1 MAKKILFFF
10 ILNLSFVILILSME
24 SKMKTGIVKS
34 DEYIKHQMGAF
45 HPESP
50 ERLKVIYEMIEKEF
64 SLNSD
69 NSKFVL
75 ISPRKASKEE
85 LELIHSPSYIDLI
98 ESTKGKERVIL
109 DPDTS
114 TCADTYEVACLA
126 AGGVL
131 EAIDEIMK
139 GKIKNAFA
147 LIRPPGHHAEKDRAM
162 GFCFFNNVAIGAE
175 YLIQKHKLKRILIV
189 DWDLH
194 HGNGTQHAFYSRSDV
209 LYFSTH
215 QFPYYPGTGRESE
228 VGIGDGEGYTIN
240 IPLSPGKNDKDFLY
254 IFRKIL
260 HPIAEQ
266 FKPEF
271 IIVSCGFDIC
281 AGDPLGGMKVTS
293 KGFGALAFELKE
305 IAEELCEGRLLLVL
319 EGGYSLNC
327 LREGVKEI
335 LQVLSGQID
344 SYKIK
349 FEISSDFLKE
359 LEPVIKIHKKYWE
372 FDNQ

>member
-1 MAKKILFFF
+1 
-10 ILNLSFVILILSME
+10 
-24 SKMKTGIVKS
+24 MKTGIVRS
-34 DEYIKHQMGAF
+34 NEYLKHQMGAF

-50 ERLKVIYEMIEKEF
+50 ERLKVIYEMIERDF
-64 SLNSD
+64 SINSE
-69 NSKFVL
+69 SSPFIF
-75 ISPRKASKEE
+75 ISPREATQQE
-85 LELIHSPSYIDLI
+85 LMLIHTPSYVKTI
-98 ESTKGKERVIL
+98 EQTKGKERVIL

-114 TCADTYEVACLA
+114 TCSETYKIACLA

-131 EAIDEIMK
+131 EAIDRIMK
-139 GKIKNAFA
+139 GEVRNAFA

-175 YLIQKHKLKRILIV
+175 YLIQKYKLKRILIV

-194 HGNGTQHAFYSRSDV
+194 HGNGTQNAFYSRSDV

-293 KGFGALAFELKE
+293 EGFGIFALELKK
-305 IAEELCEGRLLLVL
+305 IAEKLCNGRLLLVL

-349 FEISSDFLKE
+349 VEISSDFLKE
-359 LEPVIKIHKKYWE
+359 LEPVIKIHKKYWKLN
-372 FDNQ
+372 NQ